1 MLNPEVVWTIW
12 KDFVEN
18 GVWRIQIWYILMFQ
32 AWMAER
38 KLAV

>member
-1 MLNPEVVWTIW
+1 MENL

-32 AWMAER
+32 AWMADR
-38 KLAV
+38 SAVC